1 MIHEEICTCEVC
13 KLAKEKGFP
22 QDVFGTCEM
31 KSSCY
36 LEDGRF
42 YKDGC
47 IYPIENA
54 YTAPTQGILQ
64 RWLREAYAIDI
75 DIYPIFPAGEPH
87 KREYGCQVYAVG
99 KSNKPFRIGYAK
111 TYENMLESAL
121 KYALENLV

>member
-1 MIHEEICTCEVC
+1 MYMELCLNRNT
-13 KLAKEKGFP
+13 
-22 QDVFGTCEM
+22 
-31 KSSCY
+31 
-36 LEDGRF
+36 
-42 YKDGC
+42 KDNHS
-47 IYPIENA
+47 IS
-54 YTAPTQGILQ
+54 APSQSLLQ